1 MIQPKVSV
9 IIPVYNAGK
18 FLDDCIQSLL
28 KQTLKECEFIFV
40 NDGSTD
46 NSLQIVQQ
54 YSLKD
59 KRVIVIDQENKGVS
73 ISRNNAIAIATGTY
87 IGFMDSDD
95 FLKQDVLESLYE
107 VASEQD
113 LDIVVS
119 KTLLG
124 RDGKYIDKES
134 VFPTN
139 IVYDRN
145 FINANI
151 IPNLLKVED
160 LFPVWNKIYKRDLVF
175 SNHIRFP
182 SNRAIEED
190 NLFNIQAFNHSDRV
204 MFIEYAGYYY
214 REVATSVSR
223 KLIEQDYFSQALE
236 KYFFDYKKEFNL
248 EISVP
253 EMEKLKSI
261 RLMHKVFFFTYRCG
275 TDKIKLSDKY
285 SYIKNMIFHPKV
297 HAISIEY
304 KDDVLEDK
312 GKFEH
317 LVLSII
323 KNKSAVK
330 LYLLLFLLQTCYHPK
345 ISELVRYFNNPQLK
359 KPKVLNS

>member
-9 IIPVYNAGK
+9 IIPVYNAAK
-18 FLDDCIQSLL
+18 FLDDCVQSLL

-59 KRVIVIDQENKGVS
+59 ERIIVIDQENKGIS
-73 ISRNNAIAIATGTY
+73 IARNNGIEIATGAY
-87 IGFMDSDD
+87 IGFMDNDD
-95 FLKQDVLESLYE
+95 FLKEDMFECLYK
-107 VASEQD
+107 ATIEQD

-124 RDGKYIDKES
+124 RDGKFIDKEAL
-134 VFPTN
+134 FPTD
-139 IVYDRN
+139 IVYN
-145 FINANI
+145 SSFINSDI
-151 IPNLLKVED
+151 IPSLLKVED
-160 LFPVWNKIYKRDLVF
+160 LFAVWNKIYKRDLVF
-175 SNHIRFP
+175 SNHVRFP

-190 NLFNIQAFNHSDRV
+190 NMFNIQAFHHSKKV
-204 MFIEYAGYYY
+204 MFIEYGGYYY
-214 REVATSVSR
+214 REVATSESR
-223 KLIEQDYFSQALE
+223 KLIEQDYFSKALE
-236 KYFFDYKKEFNL
+236 KYYFDYKKEFNL
-248 EISVP
+248 EISVS

-261 RLMHKVFFFTYRCG
+261 RLMHKVFFYTYKCG
-275 TDKIKLSDKY
+275 IDKIKLSDKY
-285 SYIKNMIFHPKV
+285 NYIKKMILHPTV

-304 KDDVLEDK
+304 KKDVLKDK
-312 GKFEH
+312 GKFER

-323 KNKSAVK
+323 KNKSAVQ

-345 ISELVRYFNNPQLK
+345 ISEIVRYFNNPDLK
-359 KPKVLNS
+359 KPTVIKN